1 MKKVSIALLT
11 AGMLALTACGGGEE
25 ANTSA
30 NGVDEYN
37 VAGDN
42 LGATDNLALPADL
55 NAADGGNLADPNL
68 TTTNA
73 TTAEETNAATT
84 NAATTNSQ

>member
-1 MKKVSIALLT
+1 MKKLSIALLT
-11 AGMLALTACGGGEE
+11 AGTLALTACGGGEE

-37 VAGDN
+37 VAGDD

-55 NAADGGNLADPNL
+55 NATDGGNLAGDANL
-68 TTTNA
+68 VTTNT

-84 NAATTNSQ
+84 NSQ